1 MLSAIST
8 GKYLLNFYRKE
19 TTEMARNRYDMDEVL
34 EDSFDLGQL
43 KRLAGYIKPY
53 RKPMA
58 LVILLMLSSSALTM
72 LVPIFFQRIM
82 DYSIPD
88 KDMQSIYLYCGLT
101 LLIALYSAFALR
113 IKIKN
118 MSVIGQN
125 IIHDLRYDLFCHLQ
139 ELPFSYYDDRP
150 HGKIQVRVVNYVNS
164 LSDLLSNGIV
174 NTFTDLCNLIFIIIF
189 MFIEDVRL
197 TLICLCGL
205 PLLALVIIFIKKR
218 QRRAWQIQSN
228 KQSNLNAY
236 IAESINGIRVTQSF
250 VREQE
255 NTGIFNHLS
264 RSYRSSWMRAVKF
277 NFTMWPSIDIIS
289 TLTTSFV
296 YVLGVRW
303 ILAPDATLTV
313 GVLIAFT
320 AYISRFWQP
329 INTLAGFYNS
339 LLTAISY
346 LERIFETI
354 DEPVLVKDAP
364 DAVPM
369 PPIHGEITFEN
380 VSFSYE
386 EGHRILD
393 NINFTA
399 HQGETYAIVGPTGAG
414 KTTIVNLI
422 SRFYNVDS
430 GRVLIDGV
438 DISKVTLR
446 SLRTQMG
453 IMMQDS
459 FIFAGTIMDN
469 IRYGNMTAT
478 DEEVIRAAK
487 TVCAHDFI
495 MEMENGY
502 QTEVNERG
510 SRLSAGQ
517 RQLISFAR
525 ALLANPRILI
535 LDEAT
540 SSIDT
545 ETEILLQKGLNELLK
560 GRTSF
565 IIAHRLSTIK
575 NADCIMYVDKGA
587 ILEKGNHD
595 ELMQEKGEYYRLYMS
610 QFDFLKKA

>member
-1 MLSAIST
+1 
-8 GKYLLNFYRKE
+8 
-19 TTEMARNRYDMDEVL
+19 MARNRYDMDEVL
-34 EDSFDLGQL
+34 EDSFDINQL
-43 KRLAGYIKPY
+43 KRLAGYVAPY
-53 RKPMA
+53 KKKMA
-58 LVILLMLSSSALTM
+58 GIIFLMLTSSALTM

-82 DYSIPD
+82 DIYIPG
-88 KDMQSIYLYCGLT
+88 KNMRGIVFVSLLT
-101 LLIALYSAFALR
+101 FLIACYSAISLR
-113 IKIKN
+113 IKIKT
-118 MSVIGQN
+118 MSVIGQD
-125 IIHDLRYDLFCHLQ
+125 IIHSIRSDIFCHLQ

-174 NTFTDLCNLIFIIIF
+174 NTITDLCNLIFIILF
-189 MFIEDVRL
+189 MLICDARL

-205 PLLALVIIFIKKR
+205 PVLAAVIIFIKKK

-250 VREQE
+250 VREKE
-255 NTGIFNHLS
+255 NNSIFNNLS
-264 RSYRSSWMRAVKF
+264 GGYRKAWMRAVKF
-277 NFTMWPSIDIIS
+277 NFTMGPSVDIIS
-289 TLTTSFV
+289 SVTTAFV
-296 YVLGVRW
+296 YVLGIRW

-320 AYISRFWQP
+320 AYISRFWAP
-329 INTLAGFYNS
+329 INTLASFYNS

-354 DEPVLVKDAP
+354 DEPVLVKDAE
-364 DAVPM
+364 DAVEM
-369 PPIHGEITFEN
+369 PPIKGDVAFRN

-386 EGHRILD
+386 AGHPILK
-393 NINFTA
+393 NISFEA
-399 HQGETYAIVGPTGAG
+399 KAGDTYALVGPTGAG
-414 KTTIVNLI
+414 KSTIVNLL

-430 GRVLIDGV
+430 GQILIDGT
-438 DISKVTLR
+438 DISTVTIH

-453 IMMQDS
+453 VMMQDS
-459 FIFAGTIMDN
+459 FIFSGTIMDN
-469 IRYGNMTAT
+469 IRYGNRTAT
-478 DEEVIRAAK
+478 DEEVIAAAK
-487 TVCAHDFI
+487 TVCAHEFI
-495 MEMENGY
+495 SQMENGY
-502 QTEVNERG
+502 YTEVNERG

-525 ALLANPRILI
+525 ALLANPKILI

-575 NADCIMYVDKGA
+575 NADCIMYIDKGG
-587 ILEKGNHD
+587 IQERGTHD
-595 ELMQEKGEYYRLYMS
+595 ELIAQRGEYYKLYIS
-610 QFDFLKKA
+610 QFDFLNHNS

>member
-1 MLSAIST
+1 
-8 GKYLLNFYRKE
+8 
-19 TTEMARNRYDMDEVL
+19 MDEVL
-34 EDSFDLGQL
+34 EDSFDVRQL
-43 KRLAGYIKPY
+43 KRLGAYVSPYKTKMAG
-53 RKPMA
+53 
-58 LVILLMLSSSALTM
+58 VIVLMLSASAATM

-82 DYSIPD
+82 DIYIPG
-88 KDMQSIYLYCGLT
+88 KDMGGIVAVSMLT
-101 LLIALYSAFALR
+101 LAVAAYSGIAMRFK
-113 IKIKN
+113 IKI
-118 MSVIGQN
+118 MSNVGQN
-125 IIHDLRYDLFCHLQ
+125 IIHAIRTDIFNHLQ

-174 NTFTDLCNLIFIIIF
+174 NTITDLCNLFFIIIF
-189 MFIEDVRL
+189 MLFCDTRL
-197 TLICLCGL
+197 TLVCLCGL
-205 PLLALVIIFIKKR
+205 PLLALVIVFIKKR
-218 QRRAWQIQSN
+218 QRKAWQIQSN

-250 VREQE
+250 VRENE
-255 NTGIFNHLS
+255 NNQIFNNLS
-264 RSYRSSWMRAVKF
+264 GNYRKSWMNAILY
-277 NFTMWPSIDIIS
+277 NFTLGPSVDMISII
-289 TLTTSFV
+289 TTSFI
-296 YVLGVRW
+296 YVLGIRW

-320 AYISRFWQP
+320 AYIGRFWAP
-329 INTLAGFYNS
+329 INTLASFYNS

-354 DEPVLVKDAP
+354 DEPVLVKDAEG
-364 DAVPM
+364 ATEM
-369 PPIHGEITFEN
+369 PAIKGQVEFKD
-380 VSFSYE
+380 VCFSYE

-399 HQGETYAIVGPTGAG
+399 REGETYAFVGPTGAG
-414 KTTIVNLI
+414 KSTIVNLI

-430 GRVLIDGV
+430 GQVLIDGT
-438 DISKVTLR
+438 DIAGVSIR
-446 SLRTQMG
+446 SLRSQMG
-453 IMMQDS
+453 VMMQDS
-459 FIFAGTIMDN
+459 FIFSGTIMDN
-469 IRYGNMTAT
+469 IRYGKLDAT
-478 DEEVIRAAK
+478 DDEVIAAAK

-495 MEMENGY
+495 SQMENGY
-502 QTEVNERG
+502 YTEVNERG

-525 ALLANPRILI
+525 ALLADPKILI

-575 NADCIMYVDKGA
+575 NADCIMYVDKGG
-587 ILEKGNHD
+587 ILERGTHE
-595 ELMQEKGEYYRLYMS
+595 ELVAQEGAYYELYMS
-610 QFDFLKKA
+610 QYDFLTQEAAGGQSQMPLKFETA

>member
-1 MLSAIST
+1 
-8 GKYLLNFYRKE
+8 
-19 TTEMARNRYDMDEVL
+19 MARNRYDMDEVL
-34 EDSFDLGQL
+34 EDSFDINQL
-43 KRLAGYIKPY
+43 KRLAGYVAPY
-53 RKPMA
+53 KKKMA
-58 LVILLMLSSSALTM
+58 GIIFLMLTSSALTM

-82 DYSIPD
+82 DIYIPG
-88 KDMQSIYLYCGLT
+88 KNMRGIVFVSLLT
-101 LLIALYSAFALR
+101 FLIACYSAISLR
-113 IKIKN
+113 IKIKT
-118 MSVIGQN
+118 MSVIGQD
-125 IIHDLRYDLFCHLQ
+125 IIHSIRSDIFCHLQ

-174 NTFTDLCNLIFIIIF
+174 NTITDLCNLIFIILF
-189 MFIEDVRL
+189 MLICDARL

-205 PLLALVIIFIKKR
+205 PVLAAVIIFIKKK

-250 VREQE
+250 VREKE
-255 NTGIFNHLS
+255 NNSIFNNLS
-264 RSYRSSWMRAVKF
+264 GGYRKAWMRAVKF
-277 NFTMWPSIDIIS
+277 NFTMGPSVDIIS
-289 TLTTSFV
+289 SVTTAFV
-296 YVLGVRW
+296 YVLGIRW

-320 AYISRFWQP
+320 SYISRFWAP
-329 INTLAGFYNS
+329 INTLASFYNS

-354 DEPVLVKDAP
+354 DEPVLVKDAE
-364 DAVPM
+364 DAVEM
-369 PPIHGEITFEN
+369 PPIKGDVAFRD

-386 EGHRILD
+386 AGHPILK
-393 NINFTA
+393 NISFEA
-399 HQGETYAIVGPTGAG
+399 KAGDTYALVGPTGAG
-414 KTTIVNLI
+414 KSTIVNLL

-430 GRVLIDGV
+430 GQVLIDGT
-438 DISKVTLR
+438 DISTVTIH

-453 IMMQDS
+453 VMMQDS
-459 FIFAGTIMDN
+459 FIFSGTIMDN
-469 IRYGNMTAT
+469 IRYGNRTAT
-478 DEEVIRAAK
+478 DEEVITAAK
-487 TVCAHDFI
+487 TVCAHEFI
-495 MEMENGY
+495 SQMENGY
-502 QTEVNERG
+502 YTEVNERG

-525 ALLANPRILI
+525 ALLANPKILI

-575 NADCIMYVDKGA
+575 NADCIMYIDKGG
-587 ILEKGNHD
+587 IQERGTHD
-595 ELMQEKGEYYRLYMS
+595 ELIAQRGEYYKLYIS
-610 QFDFLKKA
+610 QFDFLNHNS